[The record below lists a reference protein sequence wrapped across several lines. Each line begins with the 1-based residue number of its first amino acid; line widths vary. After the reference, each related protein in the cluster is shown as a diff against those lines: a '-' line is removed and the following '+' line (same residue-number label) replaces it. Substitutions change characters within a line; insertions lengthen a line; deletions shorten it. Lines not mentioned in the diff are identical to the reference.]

1 MLEDLML
8 LVLEVEDNLDL
19 VILENILVLKVLLVL
34 DNVDQSY
41 QDNISELLV

>member
-19 VILENILVLKVLLVL
+19 VILDNILVLKVLLVL